1 MIKVELDL
9 ENFEKSSYSV
19 KDNDPDFFIYEN
31 ENNAF
36 VGEIGLNFEENFE
49 KLFFQFLENQASFIG
64 KLHSGFALI
73 NVNKKE
79 KSIEIFR
86 DFFGIKPLYFSQIA
100 NKFIITSQIKPLAL
114 ANQKKL
120 NNEHINDYLR
130 AEYDDNQIGKSTFFE
145 NVFRILPGH
154 KYHISKKGISKTLI
168 YNSFEKP
175 LESFKTILKKI

>member
-49 KLFFQFLENQASFIG
+49 KLFFQFLENQASFIC
-64 KLHSGFALI
+64 KLHYGFALI

-100 NKFIITSQIKPLAL
+100 NKFII
-114 ANQKKL
+114 
-120 NNEHINDYLR
+120 
-130 AEYDDNQIGKSTFFE
+130 F
-145 NVFRILPGH
+145 
-154 KYHISKKGISKTLI
+154 
-168 YNSFEKP
+168 
-175 LESFKTILKKI
+175 